1 MGVLNTKDDEKML
14 EQATDHAAE
23 VINRDLSGFL
33 DGLKQLAKT
42 HKVCFSGTITIE
54 ER

>member
-1 MGVLNTKDDEKML
+1 MSILNPQQDEKMI
-14 EQATDHAAE
+14 EQATDHAAT
-23 VINRDLSGFL
+23 VLNQDLSGFL